1 MFHYGSVKFSSSTVF
16 ILQIFRI
23 FHLSPLYGV
32 NVCSNFL
39 AFYVHLSHKIMP
51 FSLVIWC
58 LKAFHWMNEWVSMK
72 EREWICFLSF
82 SFLCIFV
89 MERGYIY
96 VWIVVFGGSYQFVT
110 WQMIVVTVV
119 YVKLI
124 HSHTVTHMVLILCDF
139 RLCFFGI
146 KIKVRMNILNKF
158 MFVYISW

>member
-58 LKAFHWMNEWVSMK
+58 LKAFHWMNEWGSMK
-72 EREWICFLSF
+72 EREWICFLSS

-89 MERGYIY
+89 MGRGYTY
-96 VWIVVFGGSYQFVT
+96 
-110 WQMIVVTVV
+110 
-119 YVKLI
+119 L
-124 HSHTVTHMVLILCDF
+124 
-139 RLCFFGI
+139 
-146 KIKVRMNILNKF
+146 RMNCGIWGILSVWYLTDDSSNSSLCQTNTLAYCHTYGF
-158 MFVYISW
+158 NIMRFSFVFFLVSKLKWGWIF